1 MKQDFASGVQ
11 CYLPS
16 PNPFTG
22 ATQFSVQLDKPQTAV
37 LAVFDM
43 QGKLVYQAVQELTEG
58 TQSLVLPAHAFTQAG
73 AYVYRLNI
81 GAAMFTG
88 KIVRQ

>member
-1 MKQDFASGVQ
+1 
-11 CYLPS
+11 
-16 PNPFTG
+16 
-22 ATQFSVQLDKPQTAV
+22 
-37 LAVFDM
+37 
-43 QGKLVYQAVQELTEG
+43 VYQAVQELTEG